1 MKSKGKLFLFH
12 WHEKAASARAAELA
26 GDGWP
31 VEMEFEE
38 GSRGCRNLK
47 AFGPDIVVLDT
58 GKKASH
64 SREVG
69 RALRQAKS
77 HRETPFVFVD
87 GTDEEIFKV
96 KEKVPA
102 AIFTT
107 GSKLTKTLAKYRPP
121 DGLRANDKASETAMK
136 DRKKA
141 VFLTTD
147 EHRWGKLFEGGAR
160 HSVRAEACISTNGG
174 QRTAR
179 PANQSISNPCPSVS
193 IRA

>member
-12 WHEKAASARAAELA
+12 WDEKAAPARAAELA
-26 GDGWP
+26 GDGWS

-47 AFGPDIVVLDT
+47 AFGPDVVVLDIAR
-58 GKKASH
+58 KASH

-77 HRETPFVFVD
+77 FRETPFIFAD
-87 GTDEEIFKV
+87 GTDEDISRV

-107 GSKLTKTLAKYRPP
+107 STELKKVLAKHAP
-121 DGLRANDKASETAMK
+121 
-136 DRKKA
+136 
-141 VFLTTD
+141 
-147 EHRWGKLFEGGAR
+147 
-160 HSVRAEACISTNGG
+160 
-174 QRTAR
+174 
-179 PANQSISNPCPSVS
+179 
-193 IRA
+193 